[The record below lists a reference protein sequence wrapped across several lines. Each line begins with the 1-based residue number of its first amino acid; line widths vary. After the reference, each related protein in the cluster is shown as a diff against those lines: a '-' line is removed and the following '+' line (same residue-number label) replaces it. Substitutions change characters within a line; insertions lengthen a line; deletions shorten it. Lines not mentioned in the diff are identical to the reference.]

1 MKVLFTLVSKGCRK
15 SENTTRKLVARRR
28 EVLCLVSLFKSFFDL
43 GIFIFIYYVSD
54 GRRERKK
61 KKAMECG
68 LLGARTLTKGQNR

>member
-1 MKVLFTLVSKGCRK
+1 MVSKGCRK

-54 GRRERKK
+54 GRRERTKK

-68 LLGARTLTKGQNR
+68 LLGARTLKSL